1 MSPCPGASDNDQAVT
16 PRFFANVAELRD
28 WFEENHDK
36 LDEQWI
42 GYYKKNSGIPSIDW
56 PESVDAALCYG
67 WIDGI
72 RKRQDARS
80 YKIRFTPRRPRSNW
94 SARNISRI
102 EALIAQGL
110 VTQAGLAAFNARD
123 PAQQARAN
131 RERGQVTLTEEYEA
145 KLKANAEAW
154 RYFRSARPS
163 YRKQAAMWVTSAKK
177 ETTRLRRLRI
187 LVESSA
193 SGESIPPL
201 RWSVRKNRSAK

>member
-1 MSPCPGASDNDQAVT
+1 MRRGPGGTDNGQVVT
-16 PRFFANVAELRD
+16 PRFFADAAELRE

-72 RKRQDARS
+72 RKRQDALS

-94 SARNISRI
+94 SARNISRM

-123 PAQQARAN
+123 PARQAPAS
-131 RERGQVTLTEEYEA
+131 RERGPVTLPDEYEA
-145 KLKANAEAW
+145 RLRANAEAW
-154 RYFRSARPS
+154 RYFRAARPS
-163 YRKQAAMWVTSAKK
+163 YRKQAALWVTSAKK
-177 ETTRLRRLRI
+177 ETTKLRRLRI
-187 LVESSA
+187 LIESSA
-193 SGESIPPL
+193 QREPIPPL
-201 RWSVRKNRSAK
+201 RWSVRKNRRAQ